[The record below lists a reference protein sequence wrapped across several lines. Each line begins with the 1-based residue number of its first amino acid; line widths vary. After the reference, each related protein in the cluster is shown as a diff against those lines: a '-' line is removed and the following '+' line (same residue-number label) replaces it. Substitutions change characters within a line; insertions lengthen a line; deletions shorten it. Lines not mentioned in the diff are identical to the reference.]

1 MPNNVSAPSP
11 SLSLAL
17 SVSLSLSFCGCC
29 CFCSVCC
36 LSLSIRPPLLSVLAL
51 SFVVVLVCCPV
62 ACLSAPSV
70 ETPPTPTPPFSLCFQ
85 QAHSTLARS
94 KSWLRIMAQNPNQQV
109 VWAHLGACF
118 CPASC
123 LSSSLPSLSFSLAL
137 SVSGTCTCHILI
149 SGKCQAGRQAELR
162 PLCPE
167 IANVFK

>member
-17 SVSLSLSFCGCC
+17 SVSFSLSFCGCC

-62 ACLSAPSV
+62 ACLSATSV

-123 LSSSLPSLSFSLAL
+123 LSSSFPLSRSLCLWHMH
-137 SVSGTCTCHILI
+137 VPHTH
-149 SGKCQAGRQAELR
+149 KWQVAGRQTELR

>member
-70 ETPPTPTPPFSLCFQ
+70 ETPPAPTPPFSLCFQ

-94 KSWLRIMAQNPNQQV
+94 ESWLRIMAQNPNQQV

-123 LSSSLPSLSFSLAL
+123 LSSCSLCLWHMHVPHTHKWQ
-137 SVSGTCTCHILI
+137 V
-149 SGKCQAGRQAELR
+149 AGRQAELR